1 MNMTLKASVPGS
13 RERRGGLNSVKGSSL
28 RGLFVMALS
37 GLFAVSALA
46 QELTGPATVKPL
58 GTPDADITRLNS
70 KVAKFTWNR
79 GDLTNGNLVSSQI
92 DFGTLA
98 AAADLGT
105 SGVIPKVNDKGT
117 YDFTVSDLPT
127 DGRTVYVRLRWIEV
141 MDGIQVNKAADY
153 VYKAANTHY
162 ISSPTPG
169 SALTLRDVDGC
180 LAPPTATFDWEV
192 VAALGQPSRWWFYLG
207 TVADPDKFYNS
218 GQLTPDTRSQTS
230 TNIPTTGEP
239 IIATLWFD
247 SLEAGDQVTNWQS
260 NIFTYTTP
268 TLPAISSPSSGGKL
282 PGTSGTLV
290 LDPNGLDVQYWWVYA
305 GSAAQQ
311 FQYHSQGQEVPAAD
325 RGTTASLES
334 FQNFPDDG
342 SAVFVTLFWRLT
354 GEGPEKWKCREFT
367 YTGSTGPVITAP
379 IKGGD
384 NRQKLPAD
392 LTSPTNNQLVTW
404 DDKGTAAQQ
413 WQVVL
418 NDTGTATDDGI
429 WKSGLLGAAVRE
441 VSIPNSKFTTDGR
454 QVYIVLRYW
463 VGGGLAEN
471 LFSGSTYCAFET
483 QKVPYL
489 TGPGGIDKSYTLGLG
504 NEVTFTWVSGNYPSV
519 QGYWLYVGKTQG
531 SREYHN
537 TGAQGADALSAT
549 LTNLP
554 TDGETIWV
562 RLWWLVE
569 ETTNTSTTTDL
580 DLDSSVDA
588 SETIQTT
595 TRVWEKRD
603 FAFTNPKCPEITSPG
618 YGSTIVGTQRDTVIE
633 RYGVAVDGH
642 WVTVSSQAPSGGD
655 AKNPNPGTADIDNSN
670 LLPADTAG
678 FRVRNLPIDGEK
690 VYVTLWWLKSNA
702 TVADWN
708 FRTYAYTSS
717 ETVPV
722 PKLRAPVGFF
732 AASPAGDGTD
742 ANKIKTADYNFLW
755 EINSTVAFGWWL
767 YVADNQAAGKGGQP
781 GGSNLHNSGFL
792 QPGVQSQSVTGL
804 PSGNV
809 YVRLWYL
816 DEFTQWLS
824 LDYTLFNDTAA
835 AGGGGG
841 GGGGVSGPS
850 GETDGNGN
858 NNGL

>member
-1 MNMTLKASVPGS
+1 
-13 RERRGGLNSVKGSSL
+13 
-28 RGLFVMALS
+28 MALS

-79 GDLTNGNLVSSQI
+79 GGLTNANLVSSQI

-105 SGVIPKVNDKGT
+105 SGVIPKVNDKGA
-117 YDFTVSDLPT
+117 YDFTFSGLPT
-127 DGRTVYVRLRWIEV
+127 DGRTVYVRLRWIEIV
-141 MDGIQVNKAADY
+141 GGIQVNKAADY

-180 LAPPTATFDWEV
+180 LAPPNVTFDWEV
-192 VAALGQPSRWWFYLG
+192 VAALGEPSRWWFYLG
-207 TVADPDKFYNS
+207 TLADPDKFYNS

-247 SLEAGDQVTNWQS
+247 PLEAGGASKQVANWQS

-268 TLPAISSPSSGGKL
+268 TLPSISSPSSGGKL

-334 FQNFPDDG
+334 FQNFPDNG

-384 NRQKLPAD
+384 NRQKLPTD
-392 LTSPTNNQLVTW
+392 LTLPTNNQLVTW

-489 TGPGGIDKSYTLGLG
+489 TGPGGIAKSYTLGLG

-569 ETTNTSTTTDL
+569 ETTTTANPDPLPTSDGN
-580 DLDSSVDA
+580 
-588 SETIQTT
+588 ETIQTT
-595 TRVWEKRD
+595 IRKWVPRD

-670 LLPADTAG
+670 LLPADAAG
-678 FRVRNLPIDGEK
+678 FRIRNLPINGSK
-690 VYVTLWWLKSNA
+690 VYVTLWW
-702 TVADWN
+702 
-708 FRTYAYTSS
+708 
-717 ETVPV
+717 
-722 PKLRAPVGFF
+722 
-732 AASPAGDGTD
+732 
-742 ANKIKTADYNFLW
+742 
-755 EINSTVAFGWWL
+755 
-767 YVADNQAAGKGGQP
+767 
-781 GGSNLHNSGFL
+781 
-792 QPGVQSQSVTGL
+792 
-804 PSGNV
+804 
-809 YVRLWYL
+809 
-816 DEFTQWLS
+816 
-824 LDYTLFNDTAA
+824 
-835 AGGGGG
+835 
-841 GGGGVSGPS
+841 
-850 GETDGNGN
+850 
-858 NNGL
+858 